1 MSQLHRT
8 GSFAVSLVV
17 RGPSDPTLA
26 STAAAAAGVAPPSS
40 AEAYSDS
47 CMVLACPVLQMQCT
61 LRVHLPLSAPRARSH
76 AGAALAPALPA
87 VDRAARS
94 RMVVSLRCHSNLVS
108 ACKVPDFRITGRAQ
122 FLIGTVPGYMN
133 MKFSYTE
140 FQYR

>member
-94 RMVVSLRCHSNLVS
+94 NEWSSRCAADGN
-108 ACKVPDFRITGRAQ
+108 
-122 FLIGTVPGYMN
+122 FLPARVRVRRTR
-133 MKFSYTE
+133 T
-140 FQYR
+140 